1 MICIASINKNI
12 IDKFVREQSI
22 NKNLYNFF
30 SEIIYNFEKNNH
42 IRIADNNQAFI
53 KNQLI
58 KIAQK
63 TDDLKTSEVI
73 TEILNLHNNFNIKIF
88 LTSFTSTLA
97 VESKYVDFKI
107 SSKTEPKNK
116 MIDIDDDDFKRNV
129 KEYED
134 KVQNS
139 LISIDFDSDINFFE
153 KEIQKTFLNSNKCNL
168 LRTSI
173 AKDTLPMSPN
183 DRNILNFTSIKPS
196 SNDFRNAMG
205 SLYFFLKNIINI
217 KKEGIFLNKN
227 TPVELNIFSYFIK
240 DQNYREVEYDK
251 QKAEKL
257 LYENLTQDRFLKKIL
272 NEYKVN
278 LKFCYFCL
286 FKPGKIAREAKKLIH
301 LRHLNTSNGS
311 FKIDNENIAK
321 CKISSNNE
329 ITTENIEIFEFSKSK
344 QIKDSPL
351 NTTIFQNCLDL
362 EVLEAKFP

>member
-139 LISIDFDSDINFFE
+139 LISIDFVSDI
-153 KEIQKTFLNSNKCNL
+153 I
-168 LRTSI
+168 
-173 AKDTLPMSPN
+173 
-183 DRNILNFTSIKPS
+183 
-196 SNDFRNAMG
+196 
-205 SLYFFLKNIINI
+205 FFLKNS
-217 KKEGIFLNKN
+217 K
-227 TPVELNIFSYFIK
+227 NIF
-240 DQNYREVEYDK
+240 
-251 QKAEKL
+251 
-257 LYENLTQDRFLKKIL
+257 
-272 NEYKVN
+272 
-278 LKFCYFCL
+278 KF
-286 FKPGKIAREAKKLIH
+286 K
-301 LRHLNTSNGS
+301 
-311 FKIDNENIAK
+311 
-321 CKISSNNE
+321 
-329 ITTENIEIFEFSKSK
+329 
-344 QIKDSPL
+344 
-351 NTTIFQNCLDL
+351 
-362 EVLEAKFP
+362 